1 MTGSY
6 HDRQQ
11 NHETTTKRPPVDNQ
25 EITRKPPG
33 DKTIQTPP
41 GDNEPPRGHQHT
53 RPKCFPQVLLRHSG
67 EHNVSPII
75 GGFGSIA
82 KMSFPLHRQD
92 STSCQTAF
100 SQVQVLASGFKY
112 LEVKMWPHALEC
124 TMMDFRVREL
134 DGSSQAHAPPH
145 RWPRFEERFCGAPRS
160 YLNRFF

>member
-82 KMSFPLHRQD
+82 KMSFPPAPAGFNIMPNSFLP
-92 STSCQTAF
+92 STSAGEWIQILGGQNVAACTGMYNDGFSGEGTRRIQPSTCSATSVAAF
-100 SQVQVLASGFKY
+100 RGTFLRCAAQL
-112 LEVKMWPHALEC
+112 P
-124 TMMDFRVREL
+124 
-134 DGSSQAHAPPH
+134 
-145 RWPRFEERFCGAPRS
+145 
-160 YLNRFF
+160 